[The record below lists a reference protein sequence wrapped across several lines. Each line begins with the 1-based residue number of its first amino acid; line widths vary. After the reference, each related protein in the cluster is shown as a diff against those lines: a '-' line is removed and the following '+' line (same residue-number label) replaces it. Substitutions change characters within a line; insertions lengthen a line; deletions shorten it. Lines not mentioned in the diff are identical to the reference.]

1 MAGRRKRPKMVFRKF
16 LEDNKENLEKFANRK
31 GEKYTREPWMLN
43 ANPAAEWTVEILIES
58 EQADH

>member
-1 MAGRRKRPKMVFRKF
+1 MAERQKRPKMVFRKF
-16 LEDNKENLEKFANRK
+16 LNDNKDSLEEFGNRK

-43 ANPAAEWTVEILIES
+43 ANPADEWTVEILVES

>member
-1 MAGRRKRPKMVFRKF
+1 MADRQKRPKMVFRKF

-43 ANPAAEWTVEILIES
+43 ANPAAEWTVEILVES

>member
-1 MAGRRKRPKMVFRKF
+1 MVFRKF
-16 LEDNKENLEKFANRK
+16 LNDNKDSLEEFGNRK

-43 ANPAAEWTVEILIES
+43 ANPAAEWTVEILVES

>member
-1 MAGRRKRPKMVFRKF
+1 MVARQKRPKMVFRKF

>member
-1 MAGRRKRPKMVFRKF
+1 MAGRQKRPKIVFRKF

-43 ANPAAEWTVEILIES
+43 DNPAAEWTVEILVES

>member
-1 MAGRRKRPKMVFRKF
+1 MAVRQKRPKMVFRKF
-16 LEDNKENLEKFANRK
+16 LEENKDRLEEFGKRK

-43 ANPAAEWTVEILIES
+43 ANPAAEWTVEILVES

>member
-1 MAGRRKRPKMVFRKF
+1 MAGRQKRPKRVFREF

-43 ANPAAEWTVEILIES
+43 ANPAAEWTVEILVES

>member
-1 MAGRRKRPKMVFRKF
+1 MASRQKRLKMVFRKF
-16 LEDNKENLEKFANRK
+16 LEDNKKNLEKFANRK

-43 ANPAAEWTVEILIES
+43 ANPAAEWTVEILVES

>member
-1 MAGRRKRPKMVFRKF
+1 MAGRQKRPKMVFKKF

-43 ANPAAEWTVEILIES
+43 ANPAAEWTVEILVES